1 MTPNSSAGILP
12 RLYITSSKAL
22 GWLPAKLLVLH
33 RAVWLGLLDA
43 DAMTEITRLDYMG
56 RSGFDDE
63 AWNLNTGLWPWE
75 AAAVQDSFAHGARLL
90 VVGAGGGREVIALA
104 RQSFQ
109 VTGCD
114 FSSDL
119 TEACRRNLA
128 KAGLGAMVLEMP
140 PNTLPTNVG
149 RFDGVIVGRGFYHH
163 IPTTGRRVAFLKAC
177 RSVLPDGAPLLLSD
191 FHTQLVTTTGHRR
204 IARVANWVRRWVGP
218 PGRVEE
224 GDWLSS
230 SFQHAFTE
238 DEIRH
243 ELASAGFEVVDYRRS
258 PFADD
263 SPLAHAIARAGPL
276 QPDPRGH
283 NDGVQP

>member
-12 RLYITSSKAL
+12 RLYITSCKAL

-75 AAAVQDSFAHGARLL
+75 AVAVQESFAHGARLL

-104 RQSFQ
+104 RQGFQ
-109 VTGCD
+109 VTACD
-114 FSSDL
+114 FSIDL

-128 KAGLGAMVLEMP
+128 KARLAAVVLEMP
-140 PNTLPTNVG
+140 PNGLPADIG
-149 RFDGVIVGRGFYHH
+149 PFDGVLVGRGFYHH
-163 IPTTGRRVAFLKAC
+163 IPTTGRRIAFLKAC
-177 RSVLPDGAPLLLSD
+177 RSVLTDSAPLLLSD
-191 FHTQLVTTTGHRR
+191 FHTRLVTAAGHRR
-204 IARVANWVRRWVGP
+204 IARVANCVRRWVGP

-238 DEIRH
+238 EEIRQ
-243 ELASAGFEVVDYRRS
+243 ELASAGFEVLDYRQS

-263 SPLAHAIARAGPL
+263 TRLAHALARAAPL
-276 QPDPRGH
+276 ASSGTQPAHRLA
-283 NDGVQP
+283 